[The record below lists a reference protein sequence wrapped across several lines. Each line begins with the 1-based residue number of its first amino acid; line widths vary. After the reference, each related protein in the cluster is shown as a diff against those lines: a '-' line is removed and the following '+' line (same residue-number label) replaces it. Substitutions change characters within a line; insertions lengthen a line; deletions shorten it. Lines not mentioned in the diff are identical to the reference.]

1 MRLPLLASMVVAAGA
16 FGAPAHA
23 DTGGDPV
30 EVMARIDDKV
40 HAIAT
45 ALEQPSPHMIDDAK
59 LRTREVRDLL
69 AQLASIKSRN
79 ERAAGVLAHY
89 PNYADAVDAALD
101 HLAKLGTEVHGADGV
116 ADRCVK
122 DDKALHALLAQ
133 KGQHPSADPAKDR
146 DALTKRATELATTW
160 APVLAGLATTDA
172 AITQDV
178 AGATVAL
185 TDGYWMAV
193 ATNLASDA
201 KATATTWADPSS
213 AATTACQQLARGI
226 GHEDVALALAA
237 LRKRGAT
244 NLAAATQVVRDY
256 NAWLASVRELRALA
270 LETRDRIHEALCT
283 AGDSELGEGASSIA
297 ATAARDLV
305 DRAPAATTE
314 MARLEARAGDNAG
327 KRKAILDGL
336 RTTGAIVVA
345 IGRDEALGR
354 DNPRLRAVLAE
365 LHRRRARALAGASCT
380 ARSIDVAAGDCG
392 GAACRIECMKLVER
406 TCTLVELSPDADAP
420 RAAAFARGKRE
431 VTGLQAWYAR
441 DKAALFARV
450 PAMRTCEH
458 TPPASLEL
466 FTDVA
471 VYAACPAAPAA
482 SLGESLA
489 EVGADL

>member
-1 MRLPLLASMVVAAGA
+1 MPLLASMVVAAGA

-193 ATNLASDA
+193 STSIAAEA
-201 KATATTWADPSS
+201 KAAADLWADHYQAVTAACAPLGLGQHHAELAPVLEALRSRIATDHTTAT
-213 AATTACQQLARGI
+213 QLV
-226 GHEDVALALAA
+226 H
-237 LRKRGAT
+237 
-244 NLAAATQVVRDY
+244 DY
-256 NAWLASVRELRALA
+256 NAWLASVRTLRELA
-270 LETRDRIHEALCT
+270 LQGRKALRDAICQATDGEIASRVGTVATNWTRDLDT
-283 AGDSELGEGASSIA
+283 TA
-297 ATAARDLV
+297 ATAAANRLRTDKHAP
-305 DRAPAATTE
+305 RAIT
-314 MARLEARAGDNAG
+314 
-327 KRKAILDGL
+327 DGL
-336 RTTGAIVVA
+336 RVTGAIVA
-345 IGRDEALGR
+345 SIARDEGQGR
-354 DNPRLRAVLAE
+354 SNPRLVTALAAITKRRERSLTGCAATAVELDCAGSACRASCVKITDHVCTVVEPVPDQEGAKAAGFT
-365 LHRRRARALAGASCT
+365 RAQRAL
-380 ARSIDVAAGDCG
+380 
-392 GAACRIECMKLVER
+392 
-406 TCTLVELSPDADAP
+406 DALA
-420 RAAAFARGKRE
+420 
-431 VTGLQAWYAR
+431 AWYVR
-441 DKAALFARV
+441 DKAGLFARV
-450 PAMRTCEH
+450 PALKRCEIAARA
-458 TPPASLEL
+458 TLDLS
-466 FTDVA
+466 TDVVSYATCSA
-471 VYAACPAAPAA
+471 VTEAE
-482 SLGESLA
+482 LGEPLGEVAPDVAA
-489 EVGADL
+489 E